1 MIKVRQAPPKRQA
14 ESTISLINIVFLM
27 LIFFLIAGQL
37 APPVDPDV
45 TLAETTEAPPLAPP
59 DALFADSEGRLSHRG
74 QPVEIPAYLA
84 SLGVDGADT
93 ADVTPGPVPGPA
105 SGEDAGNAGPAVLLA
120 VDRDL
125 DAARMLEIADQLYRA
140 GAGKVSLVTRGAE

>member
-1 MIKVRQAPPKRQA
+1 MIKVRQAPPKRQS

-74 QPVEIPAYLA
+74 QPVEIAAYLA
-84 SLGVDGADT
+84 SLGADGPASGL
-93 ADVTPGPVPGPA
+93 APGPVPG
-105 SGEDAGNAGPAVLLA
+105 EDAGTGGPAVLLA

>member
-74 QPVEIPAYLA
+74 QPVEIAAYLA
-84 SLGVDGADT
+84 ALGAD
-93 ADVTPGPVPGPA
+93 GPA
-105 SGEDAGNAGPAVLLA
+105 SGPAPGEDTGTGGPVVLLA

-125 DAARMLEIADQLYRA
+125 DAARMLEIADRLYRA

>member
-1 MIKVRQAPPKRQA
+1 MIKVRQAPPKRQS

-74 QPVEIPAYLA
+74 QPVEIAAYLA
-84 SLGVDGADT
+84 ALGADGP
-93 ADVTPGPVPGPA
+93 ASSLAPGPAPGPVPG
-105 SGEDAGNAGPAVLLA
+105 EDAGTGGPAVLLA

>member
-1 MIKVRQAPPKRQA
+1 MIKVRQNPPKRQA

-37 APPVDPDV
+37 SPPADPDV

-59 DALFADSEGRLSHRG
+59 DALFADRSGGLTYRGR
-74 QPVEIPAYLA
+74 PTDVAAYLTEMGA
-84 SLGVDGADT
+84 NGMPRETPAGGAGDRADGPS
-93 ADVTPGPVPGPA
+93 VM
-105 SGEDAGNAGPAVLLA
+105 LA

-125 DAARMLEIADQLYRA
+125 EAARVLALADELYRA

>member
-1 MIKVRQAPPKRQA
+1 MIKVRQKPPKRQA

-45 TLAETTEAPPLAPP
+45 TLAETTQAPPLAPP

-74 QPVEIPAYLA
+74 QPVEIAAYLA
-84 SLGVDGADT
+84 ALGAE
-93 ADVTPGPVPGPA
+93 APVGDEAGSVP
-105 SGEDAGNAGPAVLLA
+105 GEDAGTGGPAVLLA

>member
-74 QPVEIPAYLA
+74 QPVEIAAYLA
-84 SLGVDGADT
+84 ALGADGL
-93 ADVTPGPVPGPA
+93 ASDLAPGPA
-105 SGEDAGNAGPAVLLA
+105 PGPAPGEDAGIGGPAVLLA

>member
-1 MIKVRQAPPKRQA
+1 MIKVRQKPPKRQA

-74 QPVEIPAYLA
+74 QPVEIAAYLA
-84 SLGVDGADT
+84 ALGAESPVGGEA
-93 ADVTPGPVPGPA
+93 APAPGLVP
-105 SGEDAGNAGPAVLLA
+105 GEDAGTGGPAVLLA

>member
-74 QPVEIPAYLA
+74 QPVEIAAYLA
-84 SLGVDGADT
+84 ALGADGP
-93 ADVTPGPVPGPA
+93 ASGLAPGPAPGPVPG
-105 SGEDAGNAGPAVLLA
+105 EDAGTGGPAVLLA

>member
-74 QPVEIPAYLA
+74 QPVEIAAYLA
-84 SLGVDGADT
+84 SLGADGPA
-93 ADVTPGPVPGPA
+93 PGPA
-105 SGEDAGNAGPAVLLA
+105 PGEDAGTGGPAVLLA

>member
-74 QPVEIPAYLA
+74 QPVEIAAYLA
-84 SLGVDGADT
+84 ALGAD
-93 ADVTPGPVPGPA
+93 GPA
-105 SGEDAGNAGPAVLLA
+105 SGLAPGLAPGPAPGEDAGTGGPAVLLA

>member
-45 TLAETTEAPPLAPP
+45 TLAETTDAPPLAPP

-74 QPVEIPAYLA
+74 QPVEIAAYLA
-84 SLGVDGADT
+84 ALGAD
-93 ADVTPGPVPGPA
+93 GPA
-105 SGEDAGNAGPAVLLA
+105 SGLAPGPAPGPAPGEDAGTGGPAVLLA

>member
-74 QPVEIPAYLA
+74 QPVEIAAYLA
-84 SLGVDGADT
+84 ALGAD
-93 ADVTPGPVPGPA
+93 GPA
-105 SGEDAGNAGPAVLLA
+105 SGLAPGPAPGEDAGTGGPAVLLA

>member
-1 MIKVRQAPPKRQA
+1 MIKVRQKPPKRQA

-45 TLAETTEAPPLAPP
+45 TLVETSEAPPLAPP

-74 QPVEIPAYLA
+74 QPVEIAAYLA
-84 SLGVDGADT
+84 ALGAEAPVGDEA
-93 ADVTPGPVPGPA
+93 APAPGPVP
-105 SGEDAGNAGPAVLLA
+105 SEDAGTGGPAVLLA